1 MEHLDQLSIN
11 SLRFL
16 GVDAINKANSGH
28 PGIVLGAA
36 PMAHVL
42 YTRFLKA
49 FPKKSNWFN
58 RDRFIL
64 SAGHGSMLLYGLN
77 HLSGYQ
83 LSIEDLKHFRQI
95 GKTPGHPEYG
105 HTDGVETTSGPL
117 GQGISNGVGM
127 AIAETHLAAKF
138 NKEGYEVVDH
148 FTYVLC
154 GDGDLQEGVALEALS
169 LAGHLGLGKLIVL
182 FDSNDIQLDGKTDL
196 AFSDDHKKKF
206 ESMNWHYQKVS
217 DGNDLMAINKAIK
230 KAQKETDKPS
240 VIEVKT
246 IIGYGT
252 SLAGTSNVHGSPI
265 GEEKANEL
273 RKNLNWSYAPFE
285 VPQEVY
291 GFYKTKVYN
300 RGSRAYKKWINM
312 ISDYQ
317 EAYPQEAQQ
326 LKAFIQEQD
335 SLELKD
341 LPTFEVGSMVAT
353 RSASGKVLDGLS
365 KKYPNIIGGSADL
378 TASTKAKG
386 ADGHYSKTNRLG
398 RNINFGVREHAM
410 GAITNGIV
418 LHGGLKA
425 FSGAFFVFSDYM
437 KPSIRLAA
445 LMQIPSIFVFSHDTI
460 AVGEDGPTHE
470 PIEQLAGL
478 RVIPGLNVIRPADA
492 NETKAAW
499 LWAVK
504 QHKTPT
510 AIILTRQNVPTLPC
524 VPFETFEKGAFV
536 VSKEHER
543 LDGILLAAGSEVS
556 LAIEAQKVLKDLGKD
571 VRVVSMPSHYLF
583 EKQDK
588 AYQESI
594 LPSNVKTLAIEMG
607 SSQSWYKYTKHVFG
621 IDRYG
626 LSAPLEVVIK
636 AFGFT
641 KEKVAETFVKL

>member
-1 MEHLDQLSIN
+1 MEKMDHLSIQT
-11 SLRFL
+11 LRFL
-16 GVDAINKANSGH
+16 GVDAINQANSGH

-83 LSIEDLKHFRQI
+83 LSIEDLKNFRQI

-127 AIAETHLAAKF
+127 AIAETHLAARF
-138 NKEGYEVVDH
+138 NKENFPIIDH
-148 FTYVLC
+148 YTYVLC

-182 FDSNDIQLDGKTDL
+182 FDSNDIQLDGKVSL

-217 DGNDLMAINKAIK
+217 DGNDLNSISKAIK
-230 KAQKETDKPS
+230 KAQRESDKPS
-240 VIEVKT
+240 VIEIKT

-265 GEEKANEL
+265 GLEKADEL
-273 RKNLNWSYAPFE
+273 RKNLDWNYKPFE

-291 GFYKTKVYN
+291 KHYKTKVYN
-300 RGSRAYKKWINM
+300 RGSRYYRKWIQM
-312 ISDYQ
+312 IAEYQ
-317 EAYPQEAQQ
+317 EKFPTEAAQ
-326 LKAFIQEQD
+326 LKTFIVENQEI
-335 SLELKD
+335 ELKD
-341 LPTFEVGSMVAT
+341 LPKFEVGAQIAT
-353 RSASGKVLDGLS
+353 RAASGKVLDELS
-365 KKYPNIIGGSADL
+365 KMMPNIIGGSADL

-386 ADGHYSKTNRLG
+386 ADGHFSKENRLG

-410 GAITNGIV
+410 GAIVNGMQ

-425 FSGAFFVFSDYM
+425 FAGAFFVFSDYM

-478 RVIPGLNVIRPADA
+478 RVIPGLNVMRPADA
-492 NETKAAW
+492 NETRAAW
-499 LWAVK
+499 LWAIN
-504 QHKTPT
+504 QHKTPS
-510 AIILTRQNVPTLPC
+510 AIILTRQNLKTLPVIC
-524 VPFETFEKGAFV
+524 MDVFEKGAYV
-536 VSKEHER
+536 VSPEKGK
-543 LDGILLAAGSEVS
+543 LQGVLLAAGSEVG
-556 LAIEAQKVLKDLGKD
+556 LAIEAQQQLESQGVFT
-571 VRVVSMPSHYLF
+571 RVVSMPSHYLF
-583 EKQDK
+583 EKQSE
-588 AYQESI
+588 AYKREV
-594 LPSNVKTLAIEMG
+594 LPQGVKTLAIEMG
-607 SSQSWYKYTKHVFG
+607 SSASWYKYTPNVYG

-641 KEKVAETFVKL
+641 KEKVAQAFLNI